1 MGTRAS
7 GCSLSNHMKPKK
19 IIDDIRIFFEGEC
32 APGKSG

>member
-19 IIDDIRIFFEGEC
+19 ITDDIRIFFEGEC